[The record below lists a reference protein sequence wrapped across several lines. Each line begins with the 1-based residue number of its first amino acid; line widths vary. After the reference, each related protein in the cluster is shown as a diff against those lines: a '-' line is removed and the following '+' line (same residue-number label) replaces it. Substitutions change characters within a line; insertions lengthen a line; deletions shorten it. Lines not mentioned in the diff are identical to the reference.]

1 MKYRIRDAIAD
12 AIGAIAIFAT
22 GYGLL
27 FLGYGMGW

>member
-12 AIGAIAIFAT
+12 AIGAAAIFAT

-27 FLGYGMGW
+27 FLGYALGW